1 LKSQKIKVMKVNF
14 TKEHFTKLVNLVAQA
29 AMNNISINTK
39 LGQPLNIVE
48 LLHTTSINTL
58 NNIKASLTNKIRSI
72 EDRDEWIETN
82 TDELENI
89 KAQKELVNLIV
100 GWRRWKSE
108 VEENRRQK
116 EQLTKKLTE
125 LKESTK
131 TPEDRIKEMEAQ
143 LAALDTAEDFQ

>member
-1 LKSQKIKVMKVNF
+1 MKVNF
-14 TKEHFTKLVNLVAQA
+14 TKEHFAKLVNLVAQA

-72 EDRDEWIETN
+72 EDRDEWIETDTN
-82 TDELENI
+82 ELENV

-116 EQLTKKLTE
+116 EQLTKKLEE

-131 TPEDRIKEMEAQ
+131 TPEDKIKELEAK
-143 LAALDTAEDFQ
+143 LAGLDTAEDFQ